1 MLLPLPLHIPL
12 LATNRDCIDL
22 LNGACVIEFAAR
34 PVSVLC
40 KTLIMSLIVAMCKG
54 PNDKRAICLV

>member
-1 MLLPLPLHIPL
+1 MLLPLQLHIPL
-12 LATNRDCIDL
+12 LATDRNCIDL

-34 PVSVLC
+34 PRFCVVALN
-40 KTLIMSLIVAMCKG
+40 MSLKVAMCKG